1 MATSTGGSRKLL
13 WLMVILVVL
22 SSSAA
27 AAAIYLVLGQRPAAD
42 PAATQAEVVPERRA
56 PIFVKID
63 PFTVNLADDAYGS
76 RLLYAGLSLKVG
88 DDETRE
94 ILEAHMPQVR
104 SRLLMMFAGQQAS
117 ELTGPASKQRLGDQV
132 LAVLDPPMTDHQ
144 PELVIEDVLFTEF
157 IVQ

>member
-1 MATSTGGSRKLL
+1 MATSKGGSRKLL
-13 WLMVILVVL
+13 WLMVILVIL
-22 SSSAA
+22 SSSVAA
-27 AAAIYLVLGQRPAAD
+27 AVIYLVLDQRDGAVLASTE
-42 PAATQAEVVPERRA
+42 AVPERRA

-88 DDETRE
+88 DEETRE
-94 ILEAHMPQVR
+94 ILEEHMPQVR
-104 SRLLMMFAGQQAS
+104 SRLLMMFAGKQAGD
-117 ELTGPASKQRLGDQV
+117 LTDPGNKQRLGDQV
-132 LAVLDPPMTDHQ
+132 MAVLDPPMTDHQ

>member
-1 MATSTGGSRKLL
+1 MATSKGGSRKLL

-42 PAATQAEVVPERRA
+42 PATQAEVVPERRA

-88 DDETRE
+88 DEETRE

-117 ELTGPASKQRLGDQV
+117 ELTGAESKQRLGDQV